1 MSTET
6 DAPAV
11 AGAPRLLLRLEGAAL
26 LVLAAFLYPK
36 VNDSWWLFAALVLVP
51 DLSFLGYLAGPRVGA
66 AVYNAAHVTI
76 GPFALAILGFVLPAV
91 ILDAIALIWLAHIGV
106 DRLLGFGLK
115 YPAGF
120 AFTHLGKIGRSAGSA

>member
-1 MSTET
+1 MSAET

-36 VNDSWWLFAALVLVP
+36 VSDSWWLFAALVLLP
-51 DLSFLGYLAGPRVGA
+51 DLSFLGYLAGPRIGA
-66 AVYNAAHVTI
+66 AVYNAAHVTL

-91 ILDAIALIWLAHIGV
+91 ILDAIALTWLAHIGV

-120 AFTHLGKIGRSAGSA
+120 AFTHLGKIGRPAAPG

>member
-1 MSTET
+1 
-6 DAPAV
+6 V

-26 LVLAAFLYPK
+26 LVLASFLYPK
-36 VNDSWWLFAALVLVP
+36 VSDSWWLFAALVLVP

-106 DRLLGFGLK
+106 DRLLGFGLN